1 MPFLKPARIGT
12 GVGKAL
18 VTRGIAEH
26 GVRTVSVNEQNP
38 AALGSSAWLTA
49 EFAIRGCETA
59 SVVST
64 LPGRQRSALRSSRS
78 MLENPLSLRSRQ
90 GAWGSGLGVMV
101 RRRLRSRQGAWG
113 SGPCAR

>member
-1 MPFLKPARIGT
+1 MSFLEPARIGT

-26 GVRTVSVNEQNP
+26 GVRTVSGNAQNP
-38 AALGSSAWLTA
+38 AALGSSARLTA

-90 GAWGSGLGVMV
+90 GAWGSGL
-101 RRRLRSRQGAWG
+101 
-113 SGPCAR
+113 CAR